1 MAINKLPGFGALD
14 LNNQEIIRATNVI
27 PLYEEGT
34 AYAVGDQVIT
44 TNENGNPTLYT
55 FNVGTDSAP
64 ATFPMEMVTEAGT
77 VPGVSVGEEL
87 PTTTIADDDA
97 IPGELFSLTTN
108 AGGRL
113 AGLYRRVADS
123 GNQAAWEN
131 VVDKFHIDTALQT
144 GSADVGTF
152 YSQSGQFATPVDTT
166 YTFAEDKTEGSDTI
180 SNLQVFVDGS
190 TTSTTDIQLGA
201 NQITATAGSNGSALV
216 ELARNNEVFTNP
228 NHSMRVNMAHEFH
241 GAVTASENPE
251 YMEWAS
257 PSGAGGALEL
267 NTQGLI
273 SRFEDTYRKGEIESW
288 VENDIPVDS
297 KQAIQYY
304 EVQGRP
310 NRDETAVVGALSSE
324 DIEFSQFEVDLGLL
338 RRTGVV
344 SDYHTKAI
352 SFTLDSSQATDNV
365 GHWTIAPGLR
375 GTIFV
380 IKDGV
385 YKEFQLVD
393 TETGRSPDQLLLSI
407 AFDHLG
413 DLIGSH
419 DDHYIRVGAQQGVM
433 FNFKLSDL
441 NGDPSVGIGVR
452 KSTTHFKNEAITAI
466 AVQYHLDG
474 NNANTQT
481 IAFGTSQGHIS
492 YISNHINA
500 NGLVAGDY
508 ITDYFNTDDVTT
520 FGNPIFPSGV
530 RYPGINY
537 VIASYPANTA
547 KDGVQVKDIKWT
559 GPREFIAVGD
569 HQPSTVN
576 GGIGSG
582 IPNDVLGAPLI
593 AYFRNVRGLSG
604 GNLVDGQIHY
614 LTTPFREEFFDNVFS
629 VLVGESEEKPV
640 SFEAVEG
647 DGSNL
652 PALNQLFGTRLTS
665 VVPIT
670 VGTDSWV
677 YLFGARQD
685 HTAGAAEF
693 NRAFCLKA
701 TVTGGKSITEALDAF
716 DNSGTS
722 IQGGIN
728 WYLVDE
734 ISEITGYFGA
744 GTNNLGPINNAQV
757 RHEVRG
763 GGNVIPDNK
772 IIDIFGERRLAAFH
786 NATTD
791 TFTYTQGLEDG
802 LDHPSNG
809 WVTTDVIWGG
819 WVGNTGATDV
829 AADPLQGFQTLTIM
843 GQSGNGGTTP
853 LYGISKYVADIT
865 VTLRPLNGDA
875 SIVLGPIRVPDAQ
888 GNLLRTNLLNPLAAA
903 FNAPAAGV
911 QQNAPANEVAT
922 VSTYDSLYGVATIS
936 FASDTRDFDISVTTP
951 DIHQIVNH
959 DEDIYEFILRFSQD
973 FLAGEG
979 QEQFILAH
987 PRLHEIDDTVIS
999 PDDNVTLLTSATDST
1014 PLPGDWSITFTAD
1027 GLILQISEVGTG
1039 NPLPFGTL
1047 VRVNYGYKTPSFYQY
1062 VHNHAS
1068 TIVFHDPY
1076 HGGSGSIH
1084 IPVGM
1089 AFADDNALVSYL
1101 VEKFSALFAATN
1113 IDVFQEGQS
1122 NIIEFRSTLIGDQP
1136 GQLILD
1142 DDQKI
1147 MITVTNPATD
1157 PNLENVGVLQ
1167 VNRLFDGRSDFPGKF
1182 ASTFNFSDALTETDL
1197 RSVLHQVFNSV
1208 AIGDAEGI
1216 ASIPVHT
1223 GTDDNAV
1230 LNALNVTTY
1239 NDNRLITED
1248 YIDTQIVTKDLGTSE
1263 AASFAGTVDF
1273 VTGATV
1279 DATGTTWDFNNATLN
1294 NLTNHINI
1302 EDSGTV
1308 TEVTNLTAGTG
1319 IGINVSGDTAEI
1331 VYTGA
1336 TGGGITTVL
1345 TDGTTISG
1353 NGVDEALS
1361 VVGPTLGS
1369 LGTPTADETVPIWS
1383 ETDSAWGFNT
1393 RASIAGVVKAVNVNA
1408 ADTTQSFNTSTGVLN
1423 ISSSFAGSGSGDGDV
1438 MADGDNTFTG
1448 ANTFT
1453 GSITSTGDNTFTGD
1467 NVFETTNGSKGFE
1480 IAEYTDDSNNGP
1492 ELVIDRKRQTT
1503 PGSSST
1509 NAPATDGDDI
1519 GVIRFQGN
1527 DDKAGTNVTYASIG
1541 TNIVKATDVTPVGQ
1555 MYIKVA
1561 DGSGAGGG
1569 RAGSHI
1575 RIEGK
1580 ANGGA
1585 TIEVDSESDLTVDGT
1600 TTLNGTLVT
1609 NGPVTSDSLHI
1620 VSGDGHQ
1627 LRSDAATILNG
1638 AITGSGFTTGVDN
1651 LLDNREVYK
1660 ILTAGGLSIVATDT
1674 VANTI
1679 TLASNQTLAQGEISI
1694 PGQAGV
1700 LTATGDQDNIERFL
1714 DRAADISY
1722 YNLADGS
1729 PQIGAPIRLDGRIV
1743 NTVRTEPES
1752 DVDWFFSSA
1761 IQAPANPTQ
1770 GSSFNVP
1777 FSGIQSI
1784 VFLGNPGNTA
1794 HLNWVAGD
1802 SIFVYQPNTEK
1813 DRWALYTV
1821 LSIGVTATADS
1832 YANVEHISSHGDISI
1847 SATGSRNGADTHI
1860 VSSLRTIELVTP
1872 DTTGP
1877 YQYTTQAD
1885 FDSADALRFRDNLDA
1900 LVTTGIFELTDS
1912 GLVTSNGHVTASGNL
1927 NGAPVDTMAYL
1938 AIQFNS
1944 FNPAQITANGAINS
1958 NGDLVGL
1965 GTNYVTASVII
1976 GDDPVGVAVT
1986 YQELLDGSAGATG
1999 GVPTDF
2005 TNYVYVAYQ
2014 SVYNSN
2020 LQSIFLDR
2028 IDGNGTT
2035 FTTNTIVSGGATT
2048 HSINTVVVP
2057 QQ

>member
-77 VPGVSVGEEL
+77 APGVSVGALL

-97 IPGELFSLTTN
+97 PLGELFSLTEN

-113 AGLYRRVADS
+113 AGLYRRIADS

-131 VVDKFHIDTALQT
+131 VVDKFHVDTALQT
-144 GSADVGTF
+144 GAAAVGTF
-152 YSQSGQFATPVDTT
+152 YSQSGAFATPVDTT
-166 YTFAEDKTEGSDTI
+166 YTFAEDKTAESATI
-180 SNLQVFVDGS
+180 SDLQVFVDGAS
-190 TTSTTDIQLGA
+190 TATTSIPLGA
-201 NQITATAGSNGSALV
+201 NQITAAAGNNGSALIQ
-216 ELARNNEVFTNP
+216 LARNNEVLTNP
-228 NHSMRVNMAHEFH
+228 NHEVRVNMAHELH
-241 GAVTASENPE
+241 GAVTASDNPV

-257 PSGAGGALEL
+257 PAEAGGALEL

-310 NRDETAVVGALSSE
+310 NRDETAVAGALSSE
-324 DIEFSQFEVDLGLL
+324 DVEFSQFEVDLGLQ

-344 SDYHTKAI
+344 SDYHTRAI
-352 SFTLDSSQATDNV
+352 SFTLDSSQATDNI
-365 GHWTIAPGLR
+365 GHWTIAPGVR

-393 TETGRSPDQLLLSI
+393 TDTGRSPDQLLLSI

-419 DDHYIRVGAQQGVM
+419 DDHYIRVGAERGVM
-433 FNFKLSDL
+433 FNFKLSEL

-466 AVQYHLDG
+466 SVQYHVDG
-474 NNANTQT
+474 ENHNVQT
-481 IAFGTSQGHIS
+481 IGFGTSQGHVS
-492 YISNHINA
+492 YISNRINA
-500 NGLVAGDY
+500 NGLVAADY
-508 ITDYFNTDDVTT
+508 ITDYFNTDDVTV
-520 FGNPIFPSGV
+520 FGNPIFPTGV

-537 VIASYPANTA
+537 VIASYPANTT
-547 KDGVQVKDIKWT
+547 KDNVWVKDIKWI
-559 GPREFIAVGD
+559 GQSGEFIAVGD
-569 HQPSTVN
+569 HQDSTIPGFDPPGSEL
-576 GGIGSG
+576 GG
-582 IPNDVLGAPLI
+582 PLV
-593 AYFRNVRGLSG
+593 AYFRNIRALSDG
-604 GNLVDGQIHY
+604 DLTDGQIHY
-614 LTTPFREEFFDNVFS
+614 LTTPFREEFFDNVF
-629 VLVGESEEKPV
+629 
-640 SFEAVEG
+640 AVRNVDTIERPLTYEPTEG
-647 DGSNL
+647 DGSRIPTLDQIFNTS
-652 PALNQLFGTRLTS
+652 FSS
-665 VVPIT
+665 VVQVT
-670 VGTDSWV
+670 VGTIPWV
-677 YLFGARQD
+677 YLFGSREIRNQSNQVLG
-685 HTAGAAEF
+685 H
-693 NRAFCLKA
+693 RAFCIKA
-701 TVTGGKSITEALDAF
+701 TVTGAGSINTALNAF
-716 DNSGTS
+716 DNDGTS
-722 IQGGIN
+722 IQGGIR
-728 WYLVDE
+728 WELVNS
-734 ISEITGYFGA
+734 ISEITGWKEA
-744 GTNNLGPINNAQV
+744 GSLELPPLNNAQD
-757 RHEVRG
+757 RYEVRG
-763 GGNVIPDNK
+763 GANAGGITDGK
-772 IIDIFGERRLAAFH
+772 IIDIFGNDRTVVDL

-791 TFTYTQGLEDG
+791 VLTSSQEAEDG
-802 LDHPSNG
+802 LAHPSNG
-809 WVTTDVIWGG
+809 WATTDVIWGG
-819 WVGNTGATDV
+819 WIGNTGASDTSDETD
-829 AADPLQGFQTLTIM
+829 GFQTLTIM

-853 LYGISKYVADIT
+853 LYGVSKYVAEIT

-888 GNLLRTNLLNPLAAA
+888 GELLRTNLLNRLAAE

-911 QQNAPANEVAT
+911 QQNAPANETAT

-959 DEDIYEFILRFSQD
+959 DEDIYEFVLRFSQE

-979 QEQFILAH
+979 QEIFVLAH
-987 PRLHEIDDTVIS
+987 PRLASVDGTAIS

-1014 PLPGDWSITFTAD
+1014 PLDKSLYSIRFIAD
-1027 GLILQISEVGTG
+1027 GLELEIFNTATNE
-1039 NPLPFGTL
+1039 PLPFGTL
-1047 VRVNYGYKTPSFYQY
+1047 VRVNYGYTTPAFYQY

-1101 VEKFSALFAATN
+1101 VDKFSALFAATN

-1122 NIIEFRSTLIGDQP
+1122 SIIEFRTTLRGDQV
-1136 GQLILD
+1136 GDLILD

-1147 MITVTNPATD
+1147 MITVTNPAINE
-1157 PNLENVGVLQ
+1157 NLENVGVLQ

-1223 GTDDNAV
+1223 GTDDEAV

-1248 YIDTQIVTKDLGTSE
+1248 YVDTQIVTKDLGASE

-1273 VTGATV
+1273 VTGTTI

-1319 IGINVSGDTAEI
+1319 IGITITNDTAEI

-1393 RASIAGVVKAVNVNA
+1393 RASIAGVVKGVQVNA
-1408 ADTTQSFNTSTGVLN
+1408 ADTTQSFNVSTGVLN
-1423 ISSSFAGSGSGDGDV
+1423 ISSSFGGGGSGDGDV
-1438 MADGDNTFTG
+1438 TAAGNNTFTG
-1448 ANTFT
+1448 NNTFS
-1453 GSITSTGDNTFTGD
+1453 GEINSSGDNTFTGD
-1467 NVFETTNGSKGFE
+1467 NVFETNGTKGFE
-1480 IAEYTDDSNNGP
+1480 VASYADDAGNGP
-1492 ELVIDRKRQTT
+1492 SLVIDRKRQTS
-1503 PGSSST
+1503 PNV
-1509 NAPATDGDDI
+1509 NAVAVDGDDI

-1527 DDKAGTNVTYASIG
+1527 DDKAGTNATYASIG
-1541 TNIVKATDVTPVGQ
+1541 ASIDSAKDDNPVGQ
-1555 MYIKVA
+1555 LYIKVA
-1561 DGSGAGGG
+1561 DGNGAGGG
-1569 RAGSHI
+1569 KAGSHV

-1580 ANGGA
+1580 SNGGA
-1585 TIEVDSESDLTVDGT
+1585 TIEIDSDADLTVDGT
-1600 TTLNGTLVT
+1600 TTLNGTIVT
-1609 NGPVTSDSLHI
+1609 NGPLTSDSVHV
-1620 VSGDGHQ
+1620 VSGTGHQ
-1627 LRSDAATILNG
+1627 LRSDANIILNG
-1638 AITGSGFTTGVDN
+1638 LVTGSGITTFTSAV
-1651 LLDNREVYK
+1651 LANRGIRSAV
-1660 ILTAGGLSIVATDT
+1660 AGSGISITPSADGFSETFTSSNT
-1674 VANTI
+1674 VA
-1679 TLASNQTLAQGEISI
+1679 QGNISI
-1694 PGQAGV
+1694 PSDSGII
-1700 LTATGDQDNIERFL
+1700 TATGDRDNIQRFL
-1714 DRAADISY
+1714 DRASLLRYVDLTDNTPIEA
-1722 YNLADGS
+1722 
-1729 PQIGAPIRLDGRIV
+1729 APVRLNGRLLNNI
-1743 NTVRTEPES
+1743 RTEAES
-1752 DVDWFFSSA
+1752 DGDFFLNNATQSSTSV
-1761 IQAPANPTQ
+1761 TQ
-1770 GSSFNVP
+1770 GSAFNREWSEMSSV
-1777 FSGIQSI
+1777 IMM
-1784 VFLGNPGNTA
+1784 GNPNNVSVE
-1794 HLNWVAGD
+1794 HWLLGD
-1802 SIFVYQPNTEK
+1802 SLFIYQPNEAR
-1813 DRWALYTV
+1813 DRWAVYRV
-1821 LSIGVTATADS
+1821 DS
-1832 YANVEHISSHGDISI
+1832 VGTTTSGDQYANLTYINSHGTPNISS
-1847 SATGSRNGADTHI
+1847 TGSRDGDD
-1860 VSSLRTIELVTP
+1860 VVVVGSLRDVVP
-1872 DTTGP
+1872 DGAAF
-1877 YQYTTQAD
+1877 QYSTVIA
-1885 FDSADALRFRDNLDA
+1885 FDSADGIKYRDTLDA
-1900 LVTTGIFELTDS
+1900 LTVEGVFDLIGSGIA
-1912 GLVTSNGHVTASGNL
+1912 SNGTDITSAGNF
-1927 NGAPVDTMAYL
+1927 NGAPVNAMAYL
-1938 AIQFNS
+1938 AIQLNS
-1944 FNPAQITANGAINS
+1944 FEPVQVDASTTLSTVYADETVIAGGTSEDVAI
-1958 NGDLVGL
+1958 
-1965 GTNYVTASVII
+1965 
-1976 GDDPVGVAVT
+1976 T
-1986 YQELLDGSAGATG
+1986 YQAILDGSAAATG
-1999 GVPTDF
+1999 GIATDF
-2005 TNYVYVAYQ
+2005 DNYIYVLYK
-2014 SVYNSN
+2014 SVYNN
-2020 LQSIFLDR
+2020 NIAAIFLDR

-2035 FTTNTIVSGGATT
+2035 FTTHSFAQGGAAST
-2048 HSINTVVVP
+2048 IQTVVVP
-2057 QQ
+2057 QSL

>member
-64 ATFPMEMVTEAGT
+64 STFPMEMVTEAGT

-97 IPGELFSLTTN
+97 PLGELFSLTEN

-113 AGLYRRVADS
+113 AGLYRRIADS

-152 YSQSGQFATPVDTT
+152 YSQTGQFATPVDTT
-166 YTFAEDKTEGSDTI
+166 YTFAEDKTAGSDTI

-201 NQITATAGSNGSALV
+201 TQATFIPGVTDEQGIFLSLVRNGESISGGTAEFVNTTTVHGDPDVQESLYLDWEVINGRAALNSAGLDA
-216 ELARNNEVFTNP
+216 
-228 NHSMRVNMAHEFH
+228 
-241 GAVTASENPE
+241 
-251 YMEWAS
+251 
-257 PSGAGGALEL
+257 
-267 NTQGLI
+267 
-273 SRFEDTYRKGEIESW
+273 RFEDTYRKGEIESW

-324 DIEFSQFEVDLGLL
+324 DIEFSQFEVDLGLR

-344 SDYHTKAI
+344 SDYHTRAI
-352 SFTLDSSQATDNV
+352 SFTLDSSQATDNI
-365 GHWTIAPGLR
+365 GHWTIAPGVR

-393 TETGRSPDQLLLSI
+393 TDTGRSPDQLLFSI

-419 DDHYIRVGAQQGVM
+419 DDHYIRVGAERGVM
-433 FNFKLSDL
+433 FNFKLSEL

-466 AVQYHLDG
+466 SVQYHVDG
-474 NNANTQT
+474 GNHNVQT
-481 IAFGTSQGHIS
+481 IGFGTSQGHVS
-492 YISNHINA
+492 YISNRINA
-500 NGLVAGDY
+500 NGLVAADY
-508 ITDYFNTDDVTT
+508 ITDYFNTDDVTV
-520 FGNPIFPSGV
+520 FGNPIFPTGV

-537 VIASYPANTA
+537 VIASYPANTT
-547 KDGVQVKDIKWT
+547 KDNVWVKDIKWI
-559 GPREFIAVGD
+559 GQSGEFIAVGD
-569 HQPSTVN
+569 HQDSTIPGFDPPGSEL
-576 GGIGSG
+576 GG
-582 IPNDVLGAPLI
+582 PLV
-593 AYFRNVRGLSG
+593 AYFRNIRALSDG
-604 GNLVDGQIHY
+604 DLTDGQIHY
-614 LTTPFREEFFDNVFS
+614 LTTPFREEFFDNVF
-629 VLVGESEEKPV
+629 
-640 SFEAVEG
+640 AVRNVDTIERPLTYEPTEG
-647 DGSNL
+647 DGSRIPTLDQVFNTS
-652 PALNQLFGTRLTS
+652 FSS
-665 VVPIT
+665 VVQVT
-670 VGTDSWV
+670 VGTIPWV
-677 YLFGARQD
+677 YLFGSREIRNQSNQVLG
-685 HTAGAAEF
+685 H
-693 NRAFCLKA
+693 RAFCIKA
-701 TVTGGKSITEALDAF
+701 TVTGAESINTALNAF
-716 DNSGTS
+716 DNDGTS
-722 IQGGIN
+722 IQGGIK
-728 WYLVDE
+728 WELVNS
-734 ISEITGYFGA
+734 ISEITGWKEA
-744 GTNNLGPINNAQV
+744 GSLELPPLNNAQD
-757 RHEVRG
+757 RYEVRG
-763 GGNVIPDNK
+763 GANAGGITDGK
-772 IIDIFGERRLAAFH
+772 IIDIFGNDRTVVDL

-791 TFTYTQGLEDG
+791 VLTSSQEAEDG
-802 LDHPSNG
+802 LAHPSNG
-809 WVTTDVIWGG
+809 WATTDVIWGG
-819 WVGNTGATDV
+819 WIGNTGASDTSDE
-829 AADPLQGFQTLTIM
+829 ADGFQTLTIM
-843 GQSGNGGTTP
+843 GQSGNEGTTP
-853 LYGISKYVADIT
+853 LYGVSKYVAEIT

-888 GNLLRTNLLNPLAAA
+888 GELLRTNLLNRLAAE

-922 VSTYDSLYGVATIS
+922 VSSYDSLYGVATIS

-959 DEDIYEFILRFSQD
+959 DEDIYEFVLRFSQE

-979 QEQFILAH
+979 QEIFVLAH
-987 PRLHEIDDTVIS
+987 PRLPSVDGTQIS
-999 PDDNVTLLTSATDST
+999 PDDQITLLTSATDST
-1014 PLPGDWSITFTAD
+1014 PLDKSEYSIRFTA
-1027 GLILQISEVGTG
+1027 G
-1039 NPLPFGTL
+1039 NLELEIFHLTTNEPLPFGTL
-1047 VRVNYGYKTPSFYQY
+1047 VRVDYGYTTPAFYQF

-1076 HGGSGSIH
+1076 HGGSGTIH

-1101 VEKFSALFAATN
+1101 TEKFKALFAATN

-1136 GQLILD
+1136 GDLILD

-1147 MITVTNPATD
+1147 MITVTNPATNE
-1157 PNLENVGVLQ
+1157 NLENVGVLQ

-1319 IGINVSGDTAEI
+1319 IGITITNDTAEI
-1331 VYTGA
+1331 TYTGA
-1336 TGGGITTVL
+1336 TGGGITSVL

-1361 VVGPTLGS
+1361 VAVTTLGS

-1393 RASIAGVVKAVNVNA
+1393 RASIAGVVKGVQVNA
-1408 ADTTQSFNTSTGVLN
+1408 ADTTQSFNSSTGVLN

-1541 TNIVKATDVTPVGQ
+1541 TNIVKAADVTPVGQ

-1638 AITGSGFTTGVDN
+1638 TITGSGFTTGVDN

-1761 IQAPANPTQ
+1761 LQAPANPTQ
-1770 GSSFNVP
+1770 GSSFEVP

-1794 HLNWVAGD
+1794 HLNWQTGD
-1802 SIFVYQPNTEK
+1802 SIFVYQPNTAK

-1832 YANVEHISSHGDISI
+1832 YANIEHISSHGDISI
-1847 SATGSRNGADTHI
+1847 SGTGSRNGADTHI
-1860 VSSLRTIELVTP
+1860 ISSLRTIELVTP

-1986 YQELLDGSAGATG
+1986 YQELLDGSAGAAG